1 MYHLEDF
8 TRGSYVHHDIIKP
21 RLRSNFED
29 SWLEWI
35 VLEMD
40 FCSLKVYLSSYGCT
54 NEDLTDA
61 VNTVLSTLRM
71 LVCYL
76 NNFTVDLKEYKS

>member
-8 TRGSYVHHDIIKP
+8 TRGSYVHLDIIKP

-29 SWLEWI
+29 RWLEWI
-35 VLEMD
+35 VLEIE
-40 FCSLKVYLSSYGCT
+40 FYLLKDYLSSYGCT
-54 NEDLTDA
+54 NEGLTDD
-61 VNTVLSTLRM
+61 VNIVLSTLRM
-71 LVCYL
+71 LVFYI